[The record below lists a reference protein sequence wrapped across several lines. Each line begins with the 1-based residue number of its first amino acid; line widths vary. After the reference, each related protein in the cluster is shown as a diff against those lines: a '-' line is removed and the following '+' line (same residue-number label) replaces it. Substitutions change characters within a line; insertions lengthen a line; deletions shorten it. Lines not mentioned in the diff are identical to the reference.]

1 MCDRFDF
8 SYLSDEAK
16 KGFMDSLWEINKTQ
30 VGAELLSSL
39 DKSEKILL
47 RQDEKQDCAGYYSP
61 DFNIL
66 SISAFPLNAE
76 VLFHE
81 LVHARE
87 DSEFKIQSGDL
98 EKMKSDID
106 VTNTLAEL
114 FARVRSCRFVTEYN
128 SNSDKKIEP
137 WIKKDAEFFQ
147 KVFNENVEK
156 YPTNTEEENLKLAET
171 AMAEQVFKEIKDFS
185 AKGWKSFFELSANS
199 GYLSLCLLY
208 PILHNC

>member
-1 MCDRFDF
+1 MNGKQMLSIGVASLALMGGVVGNNNSKYSSVPAIETEDSDISPLFQKEMCDRFDF

-137 WIKKDAEFFQ
+137 WIKKRCG
-147 KVFNENVEK
+147 
-156 YPTNTEEENLKLAET
+156 
-171 AMAEQVFKEIKDFS
+171 IFS
-185 AKGWKSFFELSANS
+185 KSV
-199 GYLSLCLLY
+199 
-208 PILHNC
+208 